1 MSTACRCHVKT
12 TREFSGNLQNIR
24 RKWDKFIFSC
34 LGLIFVA
41 THNYAHPVLVSR
53 HRELWVVLLCC
64 WSGFYTIAERMY
76 CNGCAQRVAQDQA
89 GGADVT
95 TVYRWAHVRLFFMVT
110 AMQQFYYADKHVCR
124 YFIRVNKLAKL
135 LLCVSDRWLLLS
147 DTGVRYWLSF
157 ITWLLHNEVWPLKGC
172 MYLDLLCLNS
182 VLFGTLNCS
191 SVWHH
196 D

>member
-1 MSTACRCHVKT
+1 MSTVCMCHVKT
-12 TREFSGNLQNIR
+12 TREFSGNLQNTQLRYVDILFPGSYFCR
-24 RKWDKFIFSC
+24 H
-34 LGLIFVA
+34 
-41 THNYAHPVLVSR
+41 TYAHPVPVSR

-157 ITWLLHNEVWPLKGC
+157 ITWLLHMKF
-172 MYLDLLCLNS
+172 DL
-182 VLFGTLNCS
+182 
-191 SVWHH
+191 
-196 D
+196 